1 MIDKI
6 ILLNDSKKINISVD
20 IIESFKSVL
29 NNADLVKF
37 AKYNPEN
44 ELAVDDNKV
53 LKSFIVNTK
62 KSIPNNIE
70 QENEQKRIIELRFNE
85 MIKKRKIKYS
95 LISILISL
103 ITISSLTIFLY
114 GLPNFESLL
123 TFNSDKKLLKKQWVS
138 SVYTALNLSLDTPDA
153 LLRSKDSTI
162 NKLTFLTKNNNLE
175 VNLITNKIDENS
187 DSVNELL
194 NDFKE
199 RNFINVIT
207 KNEEYQTIDGD
218 KGIKIFGSF
227 DDNNLN
233 KKRDYI
239 SILFVINKTSIKLEL
254 IFDRKNENL
263 KVVTERVLNSLKFNK

>member
-1 MIDKI
+1 
-6 ILLNDSKKINISVD
+6 
-20 IIESFKSVL
+20 
-29 NNADLVKF
+29 
-37 AKYNPEN
+37 
-44 ELAVDDNKV
+44 
-53 LKSFIVNTK
+53 
-62 KSIPNNIE
+62 
-70 QENEQKRIIELRFNE
+70 

-103 ITISSLTIFLY
+103 ITISSLIIVLY

-153 LLRSKDSTI
+153 LLRSKDSTL

-187 DSVNELL
+187 DPVNELL

-239 SILFVINKTSIKLEL
+239 SILFAINKTSIKLEL

-263 KVVTERVLNSLKFNK
+263 KAVTERVLNSLKFNK

>member
-1 MIDKI
+1 M
-6 ILLNDSKKINISVD
+6 
-20 IIESFKSVL
+20 
-29 NNADLVKF
+29 
-37 AKYNPEN
+37 
-44 ELAVDDNKV
+44 
-53 LKSFIVNTK
+53 
-62 KSIPNNIE
+62 
-70 QENEQKRIIELRFNE
+70 
-85 MIKKRKIKYS
+85 
-95 LISILISL
+95 
-103 ITISSLTIFLY
+103 ITISSLIIVLY

-162 NKLTFLTKNNNLE
+162 NKLTFLTKKNNLE

-187 DSVNELL
+187 DPVNELL

-263 KVVTERVLNSLKFNK
+263 ELVTDRVINSLKFNK